1 LAEGRPCCMSGVDLP
16 SHRCQPYSMES
27 RTTQDARREFA
38 ALLEDVLRGQHIE
51 ITRYDRPLAVI
62 VPVGWY
68 EQARSAL
75 AASNARMKPGGQVIH
90 KDGDI
95 GNNELANL
103 EVVYP
108 EEGELR

>member
-1 LAEGRPCCMSGVDLP
+1 
-16 SHRCQPYSMES
+16 MES

-68 EQARSAL
+68 ERAESAL
-75 AASNARMKPGGQVIH
+75 AASNARMRPGGQILH

-95 GNNELANL
+95 GNNDLSNV

-108 EEGELR
+108 EDDES

>member
-1 LAEGRPCCMSGVDLP
+1 
-16 SHRCQPYSMES
+16 MES

-51 ITRYDRPLAVI
+51 ITRYDRPLAVV
-62 VPVGWY
+62 VPVEWY
-68 EQARSAL
+68 EEARSAL
-75 AASNARMKPGGQVIH
+75 AADLARMRPGGQILH

-95 GNNELANL
+95 GNNDLSNV

-108 EEGELR
+108 EESGS